1 MDNLYRIV
9 LHHLK
14 TNEKKYLDITK
25 QRALLKLNRN
35 FKAKT
40 LEEQEVILLAY
51 TDWRDIYVGK
61 VLEYKK
67 VRDTTYSF
75 RCTKEEKEKIKE
87 KLGNRR
93 IEDILLGVLDN
104 E

>member
-14 TNEKKYLDITK
+14 TNERKYLDITK
-25 QRALLKLNRN
+25 TKALLKLNRN

-40 LEEQEVILLAY
+40 KEEHEVILLAY

-67 VRDTTYSF
+67 VRDATYSF

-93 IEDILLGVLDN
+93 IEDILLGVLNN